1 METNAQQAIYIAV
14 NLFIFITLLTVAL
27 ALLTSTLRIST
38 QAGEIISDSSASYVG
53 VIDEDLEE
61 GYVYTYEDLLS
72 IYVKNANNVDKLEQY
87 KVVFEKEPL
96 DDENSLSAYITSA
109 GNNGLYNPIDQK
121 DKKFSLKVIESEEN
135 GKTTVKYVFKAKP

>member
-14 NLFIFITLLTVAL
+14 NLLIFITLLTVAL
-27 ALLTSTLRIST
+27 TLLTSTLRIST

-72 IYVKNANNVDKLEQY
+72 IYAKNANYNGKLEQY
-87 KVVFEKEPL
+87 KVFFENQPL
-96 DDENSLSAYITSA
+96 DDVYTLSEYIITA
-109 GNNGLYNPIDQK
+109 GGGKYPPIDQK
-121 DKKFSLKVIESEEN
+121 DKKFSLEVTESEEN
-135 GKTTVKYVFKAKP
+135 KVEYIFKAKP

>member
-14 NLFIFITLLTVAL
+14 NLLIFITLLTVAL
-27 ALLTSTLRIST
+27 TLLTSTLRIST

-72 IYVKNANNVDKLEQY
+72 IYAKNANY
-87 KVVFEKEPL
+87 
-96 DDENSLSAYITSA
+96 
-109 GNNGLYNPIDQK
+109 
-121 DKKFSLKVIESEEN
+121 N
-135 GKTTVKYVFKAKP
+135 GK